1 MKLRT
6 KIFLVFSILATIPL
20 FILTSFA
27 YERHAQVID
36 QRITDVSERLFD
48 NVKTT
53 ANNTLDG
60 IRQVTGAFQ
69 FYYNDG
75 STVVQNLKQFAD
87 PERKPSAYEFYTASQ
102 EFNRTCQSL
111 LFSNPYIYG
120 IYILTPSGYI
130 LNYTN
135 GANGTMCEDPDL
147 PKTNWYQETL
157 RKDGELY
164 VSLINQHEIFSG
176 DKNSIFFAQSL
187 KDVYSHQNLGILLI
201 DCDPEM
207 FDLSAANTMPDITL
221 MILDNTERQD
231 VLYTNYEEIG
241 RVFSEKNRQMLRTD
255 LNLSPLRLTLI
266 IDYDTLYKEFNI
278 TGVLMLLVCG
288 VCALGFIIFA
298 YIMSRYMV
306 HPVEHLSRK
315 MASQKGHTLIQSTQY
330 LNRKDE
336 IGTLY
341 NEYNAMVESLNASVK
356 QDYHDKLVILDAQ
369 MKSLEAQ
376 INPHFLFNTLESI
389 NSMAELDDNEQ
400 IATMSM
406 ALGNMFRYTLKT
418 QSELVTV
425 EDELGHVNDYVSIQ
439 QLRFDSRFRLEVHAS
454 PEFRKL
460 KVLKLILQPLVEN
473 ALYHGLQYCTMGD
486 FISIKGQTD
495 ERFIYIDVYDN
506 GQGMDEVTLRTLQ
519 NSLNQ
524 EASFT
529 ELGHRNKQSIGL
541 KNIHSRI
548 ELYYGRGYALFIT
561 SQPGEWSNIRIK
573 LPILKQEETVSCE
586 LTLSSMMSP

>member
-266 IDYDTLYKEFNI
+266 IDYDTLD
-278 TGVLMLLVCG
+278 
-288 VCALGFIIFA
+288 
-298 YIMSRYMV
+298 
-306 HPVEHLSRK
+306 RK
-315 MASQKGHTLIQSTQY
+315 
-330 LNRKDE
+330 
-336 IGTLY
+336 
-341 NEYNAMVESLNASVK
+341 SV
-356 QDYHDKLVILDAQ
+356 V
-369 MKSLEAQ
+369 
-376 INPHFLFNTLESI
+376 
-389 NSMAELDDNEQ
+389 
-400 IATMSM
+400 
-406 ALGNMFRYTLKT
+406 
-418 QSELVTV
+418 
-425 EDELGHVNDYVSIQ
+425 
-439 QLRFDSRFRLEVHAS
+439 
-454 PEFRKL
+454 
-460 KVLKLILQPLVEN
+460 
-473 ALYHGLQYCTMGD
+473 
-486 FISIKGQTD
+486 
-495 ERFIYIDVYDN
+495 
-506 GQGMDEVTLRTLQ
+506 
-519 NSLNQ
+519 
-524 EASFT
+524 
-529 ELGHRNKQSIGL
+529 
-541 KNIHSRI
+541 
-548 ELYYGRGYALFIT
+548 
-561 SQPGEWSNIRIK
+561 
-573 LPILKQEETVSCE
+573 
-586 LTLSSMMSP
+586 